1 VSGTWAGLGLALL
14 PIASDI
20 PTGLRE
26 LTGLPPAGWIGV
38 HLVSRTGL
46 ADTITHTAVTMLG
59 SFLAAATGL
68 ARPPAAGQS
77 LPGRGA
83 FSH

>member
-46 ADTITHTAVTMLG
+46 ADTITHTAVTMLS
-59 SFLAAATGL
+59 SFLASTTDL
-68 ARPPAAGQS
+68 ARIPVAS
-77 LPGRGA
+77 SSRLT
-83 FSH
+83 